1 MRLWSEC
8 HIKPRPHSIFLETG
22 SVEVARGVGARG
34 SDSGKR
40 GTHGRVKRKEG

>member
-8 HIKPRPHSIFLETG
+8 HIKPRLNSILLETG
-22 SVEVARGVGARG
+22 SVEVTRVAGARG
-34 SDSGKR
+34 FDR